1 MSLIKQRDFR
11 FFWAAQT
18 ASTFGANMSRVSLPL
33 LAATM
38 LAATPLQMG
47 LLQAAQTIAFLLIGL
62 PAGTLVDRMR
72 RRPILIAC
80 DALRALF
87 LLFLVIGFAL
97 DRVDFTVLMAATL
110 AIGFATAFYEIAY
123 QSYIPAVVGRARLVE
138 GNAKLESTNA
148 VARLAGPTL
157 GGSLVQLLGATLAV
171 ASQTVGHVLSALLVT
186 RIRTVE
192 ERPPRGER
200 PRMAAEISSGLR
212 FVLRQPVFRAITGS
226 AATYN
231 FFYAVMLPL
240 MMLLLVEELKLS
252 GTVVGVLMAVSGLGG
267 ILGAAAAGR
276 LARRFGQVRV
286 MWLAYLVTVPTTLL
300 IPLTHGGWGIAL
312 FAVPWFTVSFGIV
325 VYNVGQVSI
334 RQALCPPDMLG
345 RMNASVR
352 FIVWGI
358 LALGSL
364 TGGALGEWIG
374 LRGGLLVAG
383 VGMTA
388 GVLWLLL
395 SRLVRMRD
403 LPAEEPRAVP
413 DPAPSS

>member
-1 MSLIKQRDFR
+1 MSLIRHRDFR

-18 ASTFGANMSRVSLPL
+18 ASTFGANMSRVSPPL
-33 LAATM
+33 LAATT
-38 LAATPLQMG
+38 LAATPFQMG
-47 LLQAAQTIAFLLIGL
+47 LLQAAQTIAFLLVGL
-62 PAGTLVDRMR
+62 PAGTLVDRVR
-72 RRPILIAC
+72 RRPVLIAC
-80 DALRALF
+80 DGLRALF
-87 LLFLVIGFAL
+87 LVFLVVGFAL
-97 DRVDFTVLMAATL
+97 DRVDFTGLMAATL

-138 GNAKLESTNA
+138 GNARLEGTNA

-157 GGSLVQLLGATLAV
+157 GGSLVQLLGAALTV
-171 ASQTVGHVLSALLVT
+171 AFQAAGHVVSALLVT
-186 RIRTVE
+186 RIRAAE
-192 ERPPRGER
+192 ERPPRGKR

-212 FVLRQPVFRAITGS
+212 FVLREPVFRALTGS
-226 AATYN
+226 ATTYN
-231 FFYAVMLPL
+231 FFYALMLPL
-240 MMLLLVEELKLS
+240 MVLLLVEELGLS
-252 GTVVGVLMAVSGLGG
+252 GTTVGVLMAVSGLGG
-267 ILGAAAAGR
+267 ILGAATAGR
-276 LARRFGQVRV
+276 LALRFGQVRV

-300 IPLTHGGWGIAL
+300 IPLAHSGWGIAL
-312 FAVPWFTVSFGIV
+312 FAVPWFTVSCGIV

-358 LALGSL
+358 LSLGSL
-364 TGGALGEWIG
+364 TGGVLGEWIG
-374 LRGGLLVAG
+374 LRGGLFVAG

-403 LPAEEPRAVP
+403 LPAGEPRAVP
-413 DPAPSS
+413 VPAPGR